1 MIDEITGMRTYFL
14 RDTLTGHTFKI
25 LATEEEIQRM
35 LKSNPDFEHFDD
47 PDVDYTSIYLE
58 TFD

>member
-25 LATEEEIQRM
+25 LATEEEIQKM
-35 LKSNPDFEHFDD
+35 LKSNPDFEHYDD
-47 PDVDYTSIYLE
+47 PDSDYTSIYLE